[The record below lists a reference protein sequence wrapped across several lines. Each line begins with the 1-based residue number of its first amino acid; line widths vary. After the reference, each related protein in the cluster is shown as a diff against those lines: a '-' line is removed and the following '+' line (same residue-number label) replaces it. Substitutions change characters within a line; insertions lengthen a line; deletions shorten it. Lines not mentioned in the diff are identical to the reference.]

1 MGKGEAI
8 TVALIGLIGVIVGSL
23 LTYFVSSRDLDI
35 KMIDIAVGLLK
46 EDPANIKLQPARNW
60 AVDIISYYSADVP
73 LTEEARN
80 ALKNCSVYIDLR
92 DKFGAIGAAAMAA
105 LAQQGKLP
113 PERALTTCITN

>member
-8 TVALIGLIGVIVGSL
+8 TVALIGFLGVIVGAL
-23 LTYFVSSRDLDI
+23 LTYLVSAREADI

-46 EDPANIKLQPARNW
+46 EDPNGQLQPARNW
-60 AVDIISYYSADVP
+60 AVDVISYYSTDVE
-73 LTEEARN
+73 LSSEAKD
-80 ALKNCSVYIDLR
+80 ALKHCSVYIDVR

-113 PERALTTCITN
+113 PERPLTTCIPH